1 MQYQFLLSLKAQD
14 FNGQTEK
21 RGKNPKHYSKVYP
34 GLNEGLPV
42 ILYYKQLPTTILTL
56 FSWLCINVLYQSCNT
71 EMTQN
76 LTAQTQKHCIIF
88 EALNVAFQQLKSD
101 FMYIRDF

>member
-56 FSWLCINVLYQSCNT
+56 FSWLCINVLYHSCNT

-76 LTAQTQKHCIIF
+76 LTAF

-101 FMYIRDF
+101 FMYIRAF